1 MEIKWKPIV
10 CPIVFQRCTSIWG
23 PPSRGKGCMYRQA
36 TEIISYQTATTW
48 FGRTSSIWKMSSVCI
63 QHPIIQRTKMSA
75 SHKSSLNDIFVKT
88 DDKAA
93 AQRQQFGLLFFFMP
107 RFMSQTNSSSFPAAV
122 SSGEIYSPAIKIPG
136 IPEKGTCS
144 NIYTDLFPSSH

>member
-1 MEIKWKPIV
+1 
-10 CPIVFQRCTSIWG
+10 
-23 PPSRGKGCMYRQA
+23 
-36 TEIISYQTATTW
+36 
-48 FGRTSSIWKMSSVCI
+48 
-63 QHPIIQRTKMSA
+63 MSA
-75 SHKSSLNDIFVKT
+75 SHKSFLNDIFVKT

-93 AQRQQFGLLFFFMP
+93 AQRQQVGLLFFFML